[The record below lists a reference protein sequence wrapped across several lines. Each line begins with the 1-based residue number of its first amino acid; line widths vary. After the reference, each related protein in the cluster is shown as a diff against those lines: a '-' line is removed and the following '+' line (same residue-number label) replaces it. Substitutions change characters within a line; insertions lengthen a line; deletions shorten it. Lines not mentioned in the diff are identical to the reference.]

1 MPYDRHTSARETT
14 GEVMTMTVYQRTRG
28 ARRAGPVVLCPGA
41 PEEQQ
46 MMARGIIRRMLV
58 QFHREWT
65 ALRESESGEAWITTA
80 NALLDRYSHQLY
92 DIVCD
97 TEAIVGE
104 DLAVEIRCLSA
115 DMIKTTNI
123 LIMIGC
129 EEECRERGDTLA
141 KEALRHAERCLV
153 KLAGRRERE
162 EETR

>member
-1 MPYDRHTSARETT
+1 
-14 GEVMTMTVYQRTRG
+14 VKTVTAEEEPAGTRQV
-28 ARRAGPVVLCPGA
+28 RQTVLCPGP

-46 MMARGIIRRMLV
+46 RMALWIIRRLLV

-65 ALRESESGEAWITTA
+65 ALRERECDDAWIRAA

-92 DIVCD
+92 DIVRD

-141 KEALRHAERCLV
+141 KEALRHAERCRV

>member
-1 MPYDRHTSARETT
+1 
-14 GEVMTMTVYQRTRG
+14 
-28 ARRAGPVVLCPGA
+28 
-41 PEEQQ
+41 
-46 MMARGIIRRMLV
+46 MALWIIRRLLV

-65 ALRESESGEAWITTA
+65 ALRERECDDAWIRAA

-92 DIVCD
+92 DIVRD

-141 KEALRHAERCLV
+141 KEALRHAERCRV